1 MTMPHDA
8 PTAPPKLGIFGSLR
22 QIVLILLGMV
32 LLSGSAFIIVRVY
45 NKPAATAD
53 AVVQARLDKLAA
65 KRAEAEKLESYAW
78 IDKNA
83 GTVSLPLGRAME
95 LAAAELKTKP
105 VRRTDVVPAP
115 PVPPTAPAAAPA
127 PAN

>member
-22 QIVLILLGMV
+22 QIVLILLGMI
-32 LLSGSAFIIVRVY
+32 LITAASFIIIRVY

-53 AVVQARLDKLAA
+53 AVVQARLEKLAA
-65 KRAEAEKLESYAW
+65 KRADAAKADAYAW

-83 GTVSLPLGRAME
+83 GTVSLPVDRAME
-95 LAAAELKTKP
+95 LALAELKAKP

-115 PVPPTAPAAAPA
+115 PVPPA